1 MQLLEPEKALNDNK
15 LSIIPL
21 ALQFPTVVSEDHLDR
36 LCDQWRELASYK
48 GDLEHLADTEPP
60 AFWLELKQ
68 ITDCNAKPKSDVL
81 SELMCT
87 LVALPHCSACV
98 ERIFSQV
105 NIVKTKQCNKLMCET
120 VSNRLL
126 ARQAVKKGGA
136 CYTWN
141 PCDNL
146 VEDMREGRR
155 RKRYEET
162 LQLHFGQSTLNVDA
176 IEFEAVDSVDGN

>member
-1 MQLLEPEKALNDNK
+1 L
-15 LSIIPL
+15 
-21 ALQFPTVVSEDHLDR
+21 
-36 LCDQWRELASYK
+36 
-48 GDLEHLADTEPP
+48 EPP

-68 ITDCNAKPKSDVL
+68 VTDCDAKLKFYVL
-81 SELMCT
+81 SELMCA
-87 LVALPHCSACV
+87 LVALPHSSACV

-126 ARQAVKKGGA
+126 AGQAVKKGGA
-136 CYTWN
+136 CHTWN

-146 VEDMREGRR
+146 VEDMGEGRC

-162 LQLHFGQSTLNVDA
+162 VQLHSRQATLNVDT
-176 IEFEAVDSVDGN
+176 IEVVDSVFC

>member
-1 MQLLEPEKALNDNK
+1 MKLLLTEGA
-15 LSIIPL
+15 PL
-21 ALQFPTVVSEDHLDR
+21 LQNQTF
-36 LCDQWRELASYK
+36 
-48 GDLEHLADTEPP
+48 
-60 AFWLELKQ
+60 
-68 ITDCNAKPKSDVL
+68 DVL

-87 LVALPHCSACV
+87 PVALPHSSACV

-105 NIVKTKQCNKLMCET
+105 NIVKTKQCKKLMCET

-141 PCDNL
+141 PCDNP
-146 VEDMREGRR
+146 VEDMREGRC

-162 LQLHFGQSTLNVDA
+162 LQLHF
-176 IEFEAVDSVDGN
+176 